1 MDKRWLRCKTRGGR
15 GPRPR
20 SLTVRALAFV
30 QSTRVSPSDAEASG
44 VDANDDDDD
53 AREGKARKK

>member
-1 MDKRWLRCKTRGGR
+1 
-15 GPRPR
+15 
-20 SLTVRALAFV
+20 LTVRALAFV